1 MSFVFNTRVRAA
13 FAPPR
18 YLARSLAGIDLSTS
32 GVKAVRLA
40 ESARGLILATHAEE
54 RLPPGAFIDGE
65 IVDHVAVTETL
76 AVVARAAGIRS
87 ANVALSESKSFL
99 FETTVQGATMDEWR
113 IGVEQHLD
121 ELVPL
126 PPQEIVFDMVEV
138 GSGER
143 GTARIAG
150 VGLARR
156 IVDNTLAV
164 FDQAHIGVQVL
175 EEETFAMARALLPHG
190 DTSTTLIIDIG
201 RTTTKMVIVA
211 GRIPR
216 FAATVGIGGHALTLA
231 VQKYFGITEAEARR
245 VKAERGMSPC
255 QEMRIISRP
264 CFRRFLRY
272 AMRLHIVSNIG
283 KEKRRQNQLMSQ
295 CRAPFW
301 SAAMRQYADFPNILK
316 IPCEFPSLPET
327 YSPISSLAMRGFRQS
342 TTPSRLHTRPQSV
355 SRCMTINRM
364 YNERTN
370 LLPEERQRIL
380 RHGYF
385 LRLGVV
391 IIICISGLICAAALL
406 LLPMY
411 IFLTKMLTRK
421 KHASQILN
429 RFFFS
434 RRGITFRTAFGAFR

>member
-54 RLPPGAFIDGE
+54 RLPSGAFIDGE
-65 IVDHVAVTETL
+65 IVDHVAVTEML

-231 VQKYFGITEAEARR
+231 VQKYFGVTEAEARR
-245 VKAERGMSPC
+245 VKAERGIVPMPGNEDYLATMLSTVSAIRDEIAHRLEYWQGKASAESAREPV
-255 QEMRIISRP
+255 SR
-264 CFRRFLRY
+264 
-272 AMRLHIVSNIG
+272 A
-283 KEKRRQNQLMSQ
+283 
-295 CRAPFW
+295 
-301 SAAMRQYADFPNILK
+301 ILVGGNA
-316 IPCEFPSLPET
+316 SVRGLPEYLEDT
-327 YSPISSLAMRGFRQS
+327 LGIPIATGDVFTNLASRDVWVPSIDYTESLAYATAIGLALHDYQS
-342 TTPSRLHTRPQSV
+342 YV
-355 SRCMTINRM
+355 
-364 YNERTN
+364 
-370 LLPEERQRIL
+370 
-380 RHGYF
+380 
-385 LRLGVV
+385 
-391 IIICISGLICAAALL
+391 
-406 LLPMY
+406 
-411 IFLTKMLTRK
+411 
-421 KHASQILN
+421 
-429 RFFFS
+429 
-434 RRGITFRTAFGAFR
+434 